1 VANPWDPEA
10 LESLDIHASI
20 LLIGTGLTMVDV
32 ALSLLGRGHRGHL
45 LAVSRRGL
53 LPRIH
58 AAVTARDKFLPAV
71 GAPRTVLGLL
81 AAVRRE
87 IARAATEGADW
98 RAVIDSLR
106 PDTQELW
113 LNLPLAEKQRFLRH
127 LRPWWDVHRHRM
139 APSVAARLEA
149 ARRRGQIETRRARV
163 GRMTPL
169 ADGLDVEL
177 LPVGGPG
184 AERLRA
190 ARVINCSGPL
200 SDMSRVRAPLI
211 RNLLDEGR
219 ARVDPLHLGLD
230 VTREGAVIDRS
241 DLPSQSLFA
250 IGPITKGVFWECTAV
265 PDIRVQ
271 CERLACRL
279 LERRWSPV
287 EPAAGGGPPLALPA

>member
-1 VANPWDPEA
+1 
-10 LESLDIHASI
+10 
-20 LLIGTGLTMVDV
+20 
-32 ALSLLGRGHRGHL
+32 
-45 LAVSRRGL
+45 
-53 LPRIH
+53 
-58 AAVTARDKFLPAV
+58 
-71 GAPRTVLGLL
+71 
-81 AAVRRE
+81 
-87 IARAATEGADW
+87 
-98 RAVIDSLR
+98 
-106 PDTQELW
+106 
-113 LNLPLAEKQRFLRH
+113 
-127 LRPWWDVHRHRM
+127 M